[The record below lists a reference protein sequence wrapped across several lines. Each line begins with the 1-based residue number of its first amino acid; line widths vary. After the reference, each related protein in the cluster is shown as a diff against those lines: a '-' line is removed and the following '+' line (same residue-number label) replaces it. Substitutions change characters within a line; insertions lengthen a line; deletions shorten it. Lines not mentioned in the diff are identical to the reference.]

1 MERPGLLGILDGI
14 DPKPTNDKVKDKDSV
29 ATGSKFADATSSK
42 SSDEKELATW
52 RKIMQK

>member
-14 DPKPTNDKVKDKDSV
+14 DPKPTNDKEKDKDSV
-29 ATGSKFADATSSK
+29 ATSSK